1 MYTYAG
7 SWQGAQ
13 TRVLPSADPGTQGT
27 PIGTMT
33 GFTTADPNLS
43 CLDNEP
49 SLQVYHYALNPADD
63 YVVARTSSGDC
74 ANAAFIFVP
83 AAG

>member
-1 MYTYAG
+1 M
-7 SWQGAQ
+7 S
-13 TRVLPSADPGTQGT
+13 
-27 PIGTMT
+27 

-43 CLDNEP
+43 CLDGEP
-49 SLQVYHYALNPADD
+49 TLNAYHYAADPADD
-63 YVVARTSSGDC
+63 YVVTRTSSGDC